1 MDHRHQAEGA
11 VQLVM
16 MMEPVAPEPEAVPV
30 SKCLVLSGTGLDDE
44 ATRGRGLIVASGIR
58 RLYALGQ
65 LLGLGGGASKR
76 RCLFIFA
83 VTLALLC
90 SSLLPMA
97 DSGIAPR
104 GSDIRSTVSAFQA
117 GCFLSAGDLS
127 TRFGSAMRR
136 RPYCTAL
143 KRREVRGLRS
153 DTGVLGL
160 RSDTYADRY
169 DLCVF
174 FGYDLQSCMQTKM
187 KNQFVRI

>member
-11 VQLVM
+11 VKSV
-16 MMEPVAPEPEAVPV
+16 MEPVAPEPVAVPV

-44 ATRGRGLIVASGIR
+44 ATRGRGLIVASGIQ

-76 RCLFIFA
+76 RCLFISA
-83 VTLALLC
+83 VALVLLC
-90 SSLLPMA
+90 LSLLPMV

-127 TRFGSAMRR
+127 PRFGSAMRR
-136 RPYCTAL
+136 RPYFAAL
-143 KRREVRGLRS
+143 KRRDIRGLRS

-160 RSDTYADRY
+160 CSDTYADRY

-174 FGYDLQSCMQTKM
+174 LGYDLQSCMQTK
-187 KNQFVRI
+187 KTNRCVRI